1 MSLIAEC
8 YRAVVNSVLLSAPVP
23 PKIILFTSSITGD
36 GKTITS
42 INVAIV
48 LAKQGKRVLLVDADL
63 RRPRIHKAMRLP
75 VTEGLS
81 TILRSGNELSRRGS
95 ALTSES
101 VILPAPGIPNLFV
114 MPAGPLDAE
123 PAELIGSK
131 AMEDLLQE
139 WNMQFDYVIIDS
151 PPVVLA
157 SDAVRLS
164 VAADSVILVVRRDH
178 TPQEA
183 FARAQELLAQ
193 VSAPVIGVV
202 FNGADLTSSELSYY
216 GRYGGYYSSSQP
228 N

>member
-1 MSLIAEC
+1 MSLSAEC
-8 YRAVVNSVLLSAPVP
+8 YRAVVNSVLLSAPVA

-81 TILRSGNELSRRGS
+81 TILRSGNDLSRRGG

-131 AMEDLLQE
+131 AMEELLQE
-139 WNMQFDYVIIDS
+139 WNMQFDHVIIDS

-183 FARAQELLAQ
+183 FARAQELLTQ

-202 FNGADLTSSELSYY
+202 FNGADLNSSELSYY
-216 GRYGGYYSSSQP
+216 GQYGYHSSSQP